1 MHNTC
6 RHRQQRQVNV
16 TWRIGGKMATIHNK
30 CHGNMPIE
38 TIKTIVP
45 PEMLLLE
52 LKEEEEEEEEGI
64 SKTKDLMEAKQRK
77 ANQHSYKKAV
87 VVPSRK

>member
-1 MHNTC
+1 
-6 RHRQQRQVNV
+6 
-16 TWRIGGKMATIHNK
+16 
-30 CHGNMPIE
+30 MPIE

-52 LKEEEEEEEEGI
+52 LKEEEEEEEGI